1 MSMADES
8 GGREEA
14 RPWKVG
20 VYRDRRGRSPV
31 EDFLRKQSPA
41 DRKKVERKLRIL
53 RDRTRDE
60 RPETIGRPLVEML
73 RGRIKELRATDQI
86 RILFAWIYESRTIL
100 LLEGDRKKDGKVSEA
115 AIVRAKEN
123 LDEWESR

>member
-1 MSMADES
+1 M
-8 GGREEA
+8 
-14 RPWKVG
+14 
-20 VYRDRRGRSPV
+20 
-31 EDFLRKQSPA
+31 RKQSPA
-41 DRKKVERKLRIL
+41 DWKKVERKLRIL

-60 RPETIGRPLVEML
+60 RPETIGRPLVETL
-73 RGRIKELRATDQI
+73 RGGIKELRATDQI

-100 LLEGDRKKDGKVSEA
+100 LLQADRKKDGKVSEA